1 MATIIALVIAFSVTL
16 PADGGVLDMFHGYA
30 PGPVDGAQSLGA
42 GMVGEWSGTAEFVDT
57 GVGAYLD
64 LGNGGWASVQIDPL
78 LPHDI
83 VLTVPAGEMVLAP
96 LSVAFDNEQG
106 VAVAATISAMPGVAS
121 VRGER
126 FGRDLAVYAGHD
138 VFPSLWCPWDWGD
151 GAWPLT
157 RLTFSGTGAVDLFR
171 ASQAPEPTAWPLLL
185 LAVLASRR
193 RRLA

>member
-1 MATIIALVIAFSVTL
+1 MATIIVLVIAFSVTL
-16 PADGGVLDMFHGYA
+16 PANGGVLDMFHGYE

-42 GMVGEWSGTAEFVDT
+42 GMVGEWSGTAEFVET
-57 GVGAYLD
+57 GFGAYLD
-64 LGNGGWASVQIDPL
+64 LGNGGWASVQIEPI
-78 LPHDI
+78 LPREI
-83 VLTVPAGEMVLAP
+83 VLTVPDGEMILAP

-106 VAVAATISAMPGVAS
+106 IAIDATLSALPGVLS

-126 FGRDLAVYAGHD
+126 VGRDLAVYAGHD

-151 GAWPLT
+151 GGWPLT

-185 LAVLASRR
+185 ALLARR
-193 RRLA
+193 RR

>member
-1 MATIIALVIAFSVTL
+1 MATIIVLVIAFSVTL
-16 PADGGVLDMFHGYA
+16 PANGSVLDLFNGYE

-57 GVGAYLD
+57 GFGAYLD
-64 LGNGGWASVQIDPL
+64 LGNGGWASVEIEPL
-78 LPHDI
+78 LPTDI
-83 VLTVPAGEMVLAP
+83 MLSVPAGDMILAP
-96 LSVAFDNEQG
+96 LVVAFDNEQG
-106 VAVAATISAMPGVAS
+106 IAIDATLSALPGVLS

-126 FGRDLAVYAGHD
+126 VGRDLAVYAGHD

-171 ASQAPEPTAWPLLL
+171 ASQTPEPAAWPVLL
-185 LAVLASRR
+185 LALLARR
-193 RRLA
+193 R